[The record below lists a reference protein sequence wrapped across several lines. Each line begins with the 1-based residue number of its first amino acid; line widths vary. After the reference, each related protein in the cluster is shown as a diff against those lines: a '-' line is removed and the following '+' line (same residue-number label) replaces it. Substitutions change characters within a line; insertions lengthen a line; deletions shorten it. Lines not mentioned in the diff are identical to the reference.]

1 MHLLDQGT
9 LGIVILLLLGM
20 LVIVKQM
27 ATGSILDKPK
37 GNLWVWLVNL
47 FNLFF
52 LLIANPLAA
61 LFLITRRFEAFDPS
75 HLGVGVSWLLTG
87 LEIGGLALYGTG
99 HLLMAW
105 ALISLRGNYQVGGSA
120 PRAAD
125 QMVIVG
131 PYRLIRHPLYTAAL
145 CISLGLACLIQSLAC
160 FSMFCIYLVLMS
172 LLIPLEEKGL
182 QQAYGE
188 QYSAY
193 QQKVKRLIP
202 LLC

>member
-1 MHLLDQGT
+1 
-9 LGIVILLLLGM
+9 
-20 LVIVKQM
+20 M

-61 LFLITRRFEAFDPS
+61 LSLITRRFEAFDPG
-75 HLGVGVSWLLTG
+75 HLEIGMPWLLTG

-99 HLLMAW
+99 YLLMAW
-105 ALISLRGNYQVGGSA
+105 ALISLRGNYQDGGSA
-120 PRAAD
+120 PRVVD

-131 PYRLIRHPLYTAAL
+131 PYRMIGHPMYTAAL
-145 CISLGLACLIQSLAC
+145 CISLGLACLIQSLTY
-160 FSMFCIYLVLMS
+160 FSLFCIYLVLLS
-172 LLIPLEEKGL
+172 LLIPVEEKGL

-188 QYSAY
+188 QYVAY
-193 QQKVKRLIP
+193 QQRVKRLIP